1 MSEDKYSL
9 FDKLRAT
16 VILENFESINT
27 SKEIYDAFF
36 KNLYHTYR
44 TMTLQILEM
53 GDNNNRD
60 ELTQM
65 FNNNIKQLIYD
76 MQIYKIEDKEQE
88 ELNHRNVLRLLVMH
102 KVVNIQSLEIEAK
115 KYMDIIDKY

>member
-16 VILENFESINT
+16 VILENFESIN
-27 SKEIYDAFF
+27 KIYDTFF
-36 KNLYHTYR
+36 KNLYYTYR

-88 ELNHRNVLRLLVMH
+88 ELNHRNVLRLLIMH
-102 KVVNIQSLEIEAK
+102 KVVGIKSLEIEAK
-115 KYMDIIDKY
+115 KYMDILSE